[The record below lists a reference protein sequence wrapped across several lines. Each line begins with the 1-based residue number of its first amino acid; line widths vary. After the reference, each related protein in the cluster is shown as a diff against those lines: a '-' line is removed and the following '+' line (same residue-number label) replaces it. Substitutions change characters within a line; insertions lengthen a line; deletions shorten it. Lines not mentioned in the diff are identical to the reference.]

1 MTYSKAQELSIE
13 LIKRKSITPHDLGC
27 QQLLSNLL
35 QEVGFECHSIQIGET
50 TNLIAHIGQG
60 KPHLMFL
67 GHTDVVSEGNGADW
81 SYDPFSATIV
91 EEDGVNMLYG
101 RGSADMKASDAAM
114 AVALYDFV
122 KSHKNFKGT
131 LSYLITSNEEG
142 DGKGGIKDMCKY
154 LQEHNLVPDYCIVG
168 EPSSAHILGD
178 EIKVGRRGSLSAIIK
193 VIGTQGHV
201 AYPHLVN
208 NPIHLASKLITKL
221 IQDLDQ
227 GSQYFPKTSF
237 QVTNIKAGSGT
248 ENLVPNTC
256 EFMCNW
262 RFNDL
267 QSPQSIEDKV
277 KGYIQELNLNCELKF
292 ILNGLPFLA
301 KDEKLIKIVQDSV
314 YAVTHQTPTLSTS
327 GGTSD
332 GRFIAPLGTHVIECG
347 LVSKTIHKIDEKVC
361 FEDIE
366 KLKHIFEKI
375 IKLTLAKS

>member
-1 MTYSKAQELSIE
+1 MIYTKTQELSLE
-13 LIKRKSITPHDLGC
+13 LIKRKSITPNDQGC
-27 QQLLSNLL
+27 QNLL
-35 QEVGFECHSIQIGET
+35 ADLLKQAGFECHSIQIGDT

-67 GHTDVVSEGNGADW
+67 GHTDVVSEGNSDDW
-81 SYDPFSATIV
+81 SYPPFEPTLAT
-91 EEDGVNMLYG
+91 EDGVTMLYG

-114 AVALYDFV
+114 AVALYDYV
-122 KSHKNFKGT
+122 TKHKNFKGT

-142 DGKGGIKDMCKY
+142 DGKGGIKDMCQY
-154 LQEHNLVPDYCIVG
+154 LKEHNLVPDYCIVG
-168 EPSSAHILGD
+168 EPSSNNVLGD
-178 EIKVGRRGSLSAIIK
+178 EIKVGRRGSLTAIIK

-208 NPIHLASKLITKL
+208 NPIHLTSKLIDKL
-221 IQDLDQ
+221 TQDLDK

-237 QVTNIKAGSGT
+237 QVTNIKAGTGT

-267 QSPQSIEDKV
+267 QSPQSIENQV
-277 KGYIQELNLNCELKF
+277 RSYIKELNLNCDLKF

-301 KDEKLIKIVQDSV
+301 KDDKLIKIVQDSV
-314 YAVTHQTPTLSTS
+314 YAITQLTPTLSTS

-347 LVSKTIHKIDEKVC
+347 LVSKTIHKVNERVC

-366 KLKHIFEKI
+366 KLKNIFENI
-375 IKLTLAKS
+375 IKLTLNKA